1 MNLEDRTLALAGIF
15 QSAELVRQI
24 ARQGLT
30 DQAPFESSIK
40 SVLKLDAAS
49 TEEVYD
55 GPKGIKMGLQVLSK
69 QLEPGSNRN
78 MEIIHYVFGL
88 ILLERKLIK
97 RQDMLETLREGIKVA
112 IEQTKTKPVTHPDI
126 ITQLARLYS
135 QTLSTFDY
143 RLQVSGEPRYLDNQ
157 QNADKIRALLLT
169 GIRST
174 VLWRQKGGNRWQFLF
189 SRGKILRSTKQ
200 YLDKINKLSR

>member
-24 ARQGLT
+24 ARQGLI

-49 TEEVYD
+49 TEEVYE
-55 GPKGIKMGLQVLSK
+55 GPRGIKMGLQILGK
-69 QLEPGSNRN
+69 QLEPGGNRN

-88 ILLERKLIK
+88 IMLERKLRK
-97 RQDMLETLREGIKVA
+97 REDLLETIREGIKVA

-126 ITQLARLYS
+126 IAQLAQLYS

-189 SRGKILRSTKQ
+189 SRGKILRATKQ
-200 YLDKINKLSR
+200 HLEKINKLSR